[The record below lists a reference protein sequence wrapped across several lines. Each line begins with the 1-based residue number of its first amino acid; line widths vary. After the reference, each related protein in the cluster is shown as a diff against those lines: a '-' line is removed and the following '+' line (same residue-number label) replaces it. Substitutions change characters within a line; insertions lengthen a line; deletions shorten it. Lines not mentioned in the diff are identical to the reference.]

1 MSHSGQSTKR
11 RTVHELDCPEEP
23 PTVRV
28 YVVVC
33 IGLTDTPPCVGTGPV
48 PESVNVRV
56 RVMFGTVRW
65 PATDTS
71 PKPVKDARVALK
83 DAQLMT
89 DEPPEATSEGWAE
102 TQHEGCGY
110 VGLCWTGGGGRGA
123 GACWPGSI
131 CWSILPI
138 PGNAFTYHGW
148 FACCAAL

>member
-1 MSHSGQSTKR
+1 MKA
-11 RTVHELDCPEEP
+11 
-23 PTVRV
+23 
-28 YVVVC
+28 
-33 IGLTDTPPCVGTGPV
+33 VGTGV
-48 PESVNVRV
+48 FAGRAA
-56 RVMFGTVRW
+56 G
-65 PATDTS
+65 AA
-71 PKPVKDARVALK
+71 ARGLVGRGVSAEI
-83 DAQLMT
+83 MT